1 MSFFH
6 NKIFPVLCVLILIIF
21 YMQKFMYFFFVT
33 LFRKS
38 GSIIKK
44 DMVVEICLL
53 NTEEKERK
61 SNKIPLE
68 SRQSETTIFPNLI
81 YFHVGFI

>member
-1 MSFFH
+1 
-6 NKIFPVLCVLILIIF
+6 
-21 YMQKFMYFFFVT
+21 
-33 LFRKS
+33 
-38 GSIIKK
+38 
-44 DMVVEICLL
+44 MVVEICLL

-68 SRQSETTIFPNLI
+68 SRQSETIFPNLI

>member
-1 MSFFH
+1 
-6 NKIFPVLCVLILIIF
+6 
-21 YMQKFMYFFFVT
+21 
-33 LFRKS
+33 
-38 GSIIKK
+38 
-44 DMVVEICLL
+44 MVVEICLL